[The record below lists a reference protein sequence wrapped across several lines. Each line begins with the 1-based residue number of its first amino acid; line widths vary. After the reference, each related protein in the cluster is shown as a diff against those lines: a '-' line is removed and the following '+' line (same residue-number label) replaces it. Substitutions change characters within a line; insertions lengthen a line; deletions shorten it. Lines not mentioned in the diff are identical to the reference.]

1 MSNRE
6 FYKKFEQILNEIFGE
21 SPKSITPIESFFNKI
36 RYDDLVDDFGKWKKT
51 IKTSNDGIIT
61 TIYYILNGDKS
72 NKFENSENNKLD
84 NLRKELDLCIK
95 EQNFE
100 QAAIL
105 RDKIKSFENESSKLT
120 QLKKELEIAIQEENF
135 EKAIELRDELRKIN

>member
-21 SPKSITPIESFFNKI
+21 SPKSITPIESFFDKI

>member
-84 NLRKELDLCIK
+84 NLKKELDLCIK